1 MGYRD
6 SFEYELHHTDIGKQL
21 LDKYDILEEIYQ
33 SENSRIFKLAAE
45 KDGEILLLKVITK
58 HSEFEFS
65 IDRAIKLDHKGISKI
80 FDYMESERFLYIIKE
95 YVDGQDLETYV
106 KEHGRLD
113 ESIVKEIT
121 MMLTDILDYLHN
133 YNGSSIIFRD
143 LKPSNII
150 VTADGSVKLI
160 DIVTLREINESKDT
174 DTFYVGSRGYSAPE
188 QFGYMQSKPTSD
200 VYSLGATIYF
210 LMTGEHPK
218 VSMDFIELD
227 RLSPK
232 YARVVRRAME
242 FNPKDRYSTV
252 RDMAQDLTSNKRLA
266 KVISFIM
273 GLTAIIIIS
282 AALLKTV
289 DWSGTNG
296 ESDDTTVGDTVL
308 TDEPSEDEL
317 SEDELSE
324 EVLVDEAADS
334 ADITIDPNQFD
345 PAIYGTEADV
355 DLSELQ
361 ELSQGYHFDYLDDRV
376 LKVYL
381 RRDDMSEDLKDFKY
395 IHVFPDG
402 RPVGEFE
409 AKREIYNLVNDP
421 KGLEVYLP
429 IGYEVDLSKA
439 DNALIL
445 LFADDYRPIGYLF
458 YNNIPFEEEVS
469 ARIEILGTVE
479 MGEGIKVDYYRDFAK
494 LHIDASLVPEFSKFS
509 MSTVDVSIQNESR
522 KESHRQFA
530 ETERRA
536 FGYYGDPFTF
546 NWGGQDEFMDYDY
559 ALFLQN
565 DDYEIVGE
573 YFLYH
578 IENDMTDNNTVLESS
593 EEPIIK
599 EETAVVRSESESIF
613 TSERDLTQ
621 ESIEI
626 PCEIQIIDGIS
637 VSCEGNQAIF
647 FFDEEFLPFF
657 DGYSVISS
665 GSLKETNN
673 KANVKEWVL
682 TEVKVLEY
690 FGQPWNGGVSEGSTF
705 FNYDWCIYLF
715 EGHILVGEYYIYN

>member
-1 MGYRD
+1 MSYRD

-33 SENSRIFKLAAE
+33 SENSRIFKLATE

-113 ESIVKEIT
+113 ESIVKGIT
-121 MMLTDILDYLHN
+121 IMLTDILDYLHN

-150 VTADGSVKLI
+150 VTEDGSIKLI

-266 KVISFIM
+266 KMISFVM

-296 ESDDTTVGDTVL
+296 DSDDTTVGDTLL
-308 TDEPSEDEL
+308 TDEP

-324 EVLVDEAADS
+324 EVLVDEVADS
-334 ADITIDPNQFD
+334 ADTTIDPNQFD

-381 RRDDMSEDLKDFKY
+381 RREDMSEDLKDFKY

-409 AKREIYNLVNDP
+409 AKREIYNLVNDQT
-421 KGLEVYLP
+421 GLDVYLP
-429 IGYEVDLSKA
+429 IGYEVNLSKA

-458 YNNIPFEEEVS
+458 YNDIPFEEEVS
-469 ARIEILGTVE
+469 ARIEILGSVE
-479 MGEGIKVDYYRDFAK
+479 MGEGITVDYYRDFAK

-509 MSTVDVSIQNESR
+509 MSTVDVPVL
-522 KESHRQFA
+522 KESVIEQHIAYA
-530 ETERRA
+530 EGEKRA
-536 FGYYGDPFTF
+536 FSYYGDPFTF
-546 NWGGQDEFMDYDY
+546 NWGGSGGFMDYDY
-559 ALFLQN
+559 LLLLQN
-565 DDYEIVGE
+565 DDYKVIGEYYISNIASSESSVQGDITSEQNESEQTGDESATETGAENVSNQPIVSGEIV
-573 YFLYH
+573 
-578 IENDMTDNNTVLESS
+578 V
-593 EEPIIK
+593 
-599 EETAVVRSESESIF
+599 A
-613 TSERDLTQ
+613 
-621 ESIEI
+621 
-626 PCEIQIIDGIS
+626 DGIRMTYKDNEAEFS
-637 VSCEGNQAIF
+637 
-647 FFDEEFLPFF
+647 FDMDILGTF
-657 DGYSVISS
+657 DGCRISAIS
-665 GSLKETNN
+665 GSLKKQWALDTVYEHL
-673 KANVKEWVL
+673 EWEDAIWPYEGGTFRTSVPESTDVISNDWAIFL
-682 TEVKVLEY
+682 FSGTELMGEY
-690 FGQPWNGGVSEGSTF
+690 F
-705 FNYDWCIYLF
+705 
-715 EGHILVGEYYIYN
+715 IYNLD